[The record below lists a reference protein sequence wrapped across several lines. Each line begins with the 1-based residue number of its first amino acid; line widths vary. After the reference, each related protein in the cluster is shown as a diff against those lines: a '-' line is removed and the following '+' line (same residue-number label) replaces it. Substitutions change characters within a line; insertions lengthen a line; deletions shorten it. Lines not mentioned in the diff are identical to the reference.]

1 MFLNYP
7 WPGNVRQL
15 QNVIRNIVVLNSDTV
30 TAGTVPAPVNPN
42 GGRQELPAWVRCGHR
57 CAGDAG
63 PQPAPPCRRFIPG
76 RVRPHGRALRLR
88 PARQR
93 RPMIPRSSAPLEGII
108 NPNATGEGAPVRKRA
123 DNILPLWETEK
134 LAIEDAI
141 TSCGGN
147 IPKAAALLGI
157 SASTIYRKRQH
168 WESLEAETE
177 ATAAD

>member
-1 MFLNYP
+1 MPTTNGATP
-7 WPGNVRQL
+7 PPAPGSSPAVSAPMAESIAAEAL
-15 QNVIRNIVVLNSDTV
+15 LAS
-30 TAGTVPAPVNPN
+30 AGT
-42 GGRQELPAWVRCGHR
+42 
-57 CAGDAG
+57 
-63 PQPAPPCRRFIPG
+63 
-76 RVRPHGRALRLR
+76 
-88 PARQR
+88 
-93 RPMIPRSSAPLEGII
+93 MIPRSSAPLEGIV

-168 WESLEAETE
+168 WESLEAEAE